1 VGEDH
6 SMDDGAIVNQHQD
19 ADAGYFA

>member
-19 ADAGYFA
+19 ADARYFA